1 MKKSA
6 MTPIIAALLCSLYE
20 IKADMP
26 TTELDLYAKRFELLL
41 GRWERA
47 KGINSLRRDLR
58 DRYRHFLM
66 HIAHDMHVREKR
78 HSTEAAALTL
88 AAADMDKHFHLTPLA
103 MLQDCIQRGVLE
115 VDDHGQLSFG
125 HLTYQEYM
133 CAEWLAFHNSV
144 DEVLDVLEKSW
155 WSKVCE
161 FYASRKQDLT
171 PLIELA
177 LQRRVSRSC
186 GERLDTIAARSPLTS
201 KSSIARLRQSI
212 ARANK

>member
-26 TTELDLYAKRFELLL
+26 TTELELYAKRFELLL

-58 DRYRHFLM
+58 ERYRHFLM
-66 HIAHDMHVREKR
+66 HFAHDMHAKEKR
-78 HSTEAAALTL
+78 HSTEAAALAL
-88 AAADMDKHFHLTPLA
+88 ATAYMDKLFHVTPLA

-115 VDDHGQLSFG
+115 VDDLGQLSFG

-144 DEVLDVLEKSW
+144 GEVLDVLENPW

-171 PLIELA
+171 PLLELA
-177 LQRRVSRSC
+177 VQRRVSKSSAQK
-186 GERLDTIAARSPLTS
+186 LDSIAIRSPLTS
-201 KSSIARLRQSI
+201 KSSIAHLRQLI
-212 ARANK
+212 ARPNK